1 MDFLS
6 FLDLFDKEIAMAT
19 AKEIF
24 DRQMAEKRYQNQAT
38 NFGNYSEGGTGSPTR
53 QATKAKYTMS
63 QTFDGETLTN
73 TDEEILED
81 GSKTKVVTTQPASI
95 FDMMDE
101 QQNYEVIAEPS
112 IAQPVVVEPEIQ
124 EDVDE
129 YSEIITAPGGQKMV
143 WSNRHNG
150 YIPYDDYLEGT
161 KQIPQ
166 YTDLSMFDMSMAD
179 GPESR
184 LGKAKNTGTNDS
196 EEDLNVSTVQT
207 PYQEGTKE
215 DYIAWSAQSA
225 YNDLLNK
232 EAALTGSYS
241 YLPDPHSGDYD
252 SILEEDAKVFE
263 NIDEADGSDDDLVAP
278 VIVDALKEIKKQ
290 DPSGASIKV
299 LNDFATWADQHT
311 DAEAE
316 KEAEDYLQALK
327 DSPTVDQKLRKAMAI
342 AMMAMLFGDDFT
354 TAMNT
359 GFGVV
364 ADDYAAD
371 ALEAKTKAEAEA
383 ELAKQ
388 MAKEQRDFAY
398 DSAKSQ
404 RDFEEAVALKAM
416 EQDAKTTKEKK
427 AAEAKRLKDN
437 VDLGAKVL
445 QEMIDSVKGLDEY
458 ANSGLAGQSVT
469 QQMAGFMAEIEASSP
484 DGFKLDLYDNQQ
496 MYAMSGAL
504 ENFIHQ
510 SLYYN
515 SLGAPDAKAY
525 AQEMFTKL
533 EVEKYTDI
541 SPNII
546 SPTHSYLAGGAT
558 GKTNHVPLT
567 KLKGEE
573 QAPMH
578 YVDPATLVD
587 GTRTGH
593 KMTLRLGTLVQ
604 EIAKL
609 KTDKGNAIGEETLM
623 LLLQKDYEDYRR
635 FQPQNFR
642 RNEKMAYNKGVG
654 PFTRFVLTE
663 LAGKTN
669 DTLGINFDTVLQKS
683 SIKDRNTVL
692 KKYLADNSKIK
703 T

>member
-1 MDFLS
+1 MANPRTLAMQR
-6 FLDLFDKEIAMAT
+6 LKE
-19 AKEIF
+19 E
-24 DRQMAEKRYQNQAT
+24 E
-38 NFGNYSEGGTGSPTR
+38 NFRKLAVGNGGPRRGG
-53 QATKAKYTMS
+53 KAKITLS
-63 QTFDGETLTN
+63 QTFDGETFTN

-81 GSKTKVVTTQPASI
+81 GSKTKVVTTQPASV
-95 FDMMDE
+95 FEMMDE
-101 QQNYEVIAEPS
+101 QQNYEAMTQPS
-112 IAQPVVVEPEIQ
+112 IAQPVVVESEA
-124 EDVDE
+124 EDDVDE
-129 YSEIITAPGGQKMV
+129 YSEIITAPGGQQMV

-161 KQIPQ
+161 KEFPQ
-166 YTDLSMFDMSMAD
+166 YTDLSMYDMSMAD

-184 LGKAKNTGTNDS
+184 LGKAKNTGTNDA

-225 YNDLLNK
+225 FNDSLNE
-232 EAALTGSYS
+232 EAALSGSNT

-252 SILEEDAKVFE
+252 SILEEDAEIFE
-263 NIDEADGSDDDLVAP
+263 TIDEADGSNDDLIAP
-278 VIVDALKEIKKQ
+278 VISDALKEIKKQ

-316 KEAEDYLQALK
+316 REAEIYLQELK
-327 DSPTVDQKLRKAMAI
+327 DSPTVDQKFRKAMAI

-359 GFGVV
+359 GFGVI
-364 ADDYAAD
+364 ADDYAEDALAAKTQAEAD
-371 ALEAKTKAEAEA
+371 AA
-383 ELAKQ
+383 LAKK
-388 MAKEQRDFAY
+388 MAEEQRKFAY
-398 DSAKSQ
+398 DSLSSQ

-416 EQDAKTTKEKK
+416 EQDAKTAKEKK

-445 QEMIDSVKGLDEY
+445 QEMIDGVKGLDAY

-469 QQMAGFMAEIEASSP
+469 QQMAGFMSEIEASSP

-541 SPNII
+541 SPNLI
-546 SPTHSYLAGGAT
+546 SPSHTFLAGGAT
-558 GKTNHVPLT
+558 SKPNHVPLT
-567 KLKGEE
+567 KLRGEE

-604 EIAKL
+604 EIANL
-609 KTDKGNAIGEETLM
+609 KTDKGNAIGEQTLM
-623 LLLQKDYEDYRR
+623 LLLQKDYEDYRK
-635 FQPQNFR
+635 FQPENFR

-692 KKYLADNSKIK
+692 KKYLEDNRK
-703 T
+703 TQT